1 MKLRRAINQ
10 CVSWKHFCG
19 KAFLTGERDL
29 KGFLSF
35 VGNVELHHIT
45 KGQVAS
51 YIQGRTGQ
59 LAVWK
64 GKASVLSHFFRHW
77 IIRGELKTSP
87 MPRTRHI
94 KPKPLLPYV
103 YTRAEIRNLLAAVD
117 LNQRSTNCVIDAR
130 TFRTFLVFLYGSGA
144 YFGEAIF
151 LAKSDIDFTNHAVK
165 LRRQS
170 RRYER
175 TIPIALHLYK
185 VLLSYDKSI
194 PLAYRNREYFF
205 VDKLGRK
212 LNATT
217 VEKMFVKL
225 RRRASV
231 SRKDDLTNIPRLHDF
246 RHTFAVH
253 SLSAWLNK
261 GKDLRHLLP
270 ALSAYMGH
278 SSLSSPE
285 RYLSM
290 LPERFRPQV
299 FALIGSDLKN
309 KSSQNRAT
317 GNEVVSSFKF
327 NQRNFKGGF

>member
-1 MKLRRAINQ
+1 MKLRHAINQ
-10 CVSWKHFCG
+10 FVSWKHFCG
-19 KAFLTGERDL
+19 RAFLSGEKDL
-29 KGFLSF
+29 KGFLSIAR
-35 VGNVELHHIT
+35 NIELNHIT
-45 KGQVAS
+45 KAQVAS
-51 YIQGRTGQ
+51 YIQGETGQ

-77 IIRGELKTSP
+77 IIRGELKASP

-103 YTRAEIRNLLAAVD
+103 YTRAEIRDLLAAAD
-117 LNQRSTNCVIDAR
+117 LNQRSLNCVIDAR
-130 TFRTFLVFLYGSGA
+130 TFRTFLIFLYGSGA
-144 YFGEAIF
+144 YFGEAISF
-151 LAKSDIDFTNHAVK
+151 PKSAIDFMKHTVT

-170 RRYER
+170 RKCER
-175 TIPIALHLYK
+175 TIPLAPHLYK

-194 PLAYRNREYFF
+194 PLACRDREYFF

-225 RRRASV
+225 RRRAGI

-261 GKDLRHLLP
+261 GKDLRQLLP

-278 SSLSSPE
+278 ASLSSPE

-290 LPERFRPQV
+290 LPERFRPQIS
-299 FALIGSDLKN
+299 ALLGSDWKDKN
-309 KSSQNRAT
+309 SRNGPT
-317 GNEVVSSFKF
+317 GDEVVSSFKF
-327 NQRNFKGGF
+327 NQRNFRGGF